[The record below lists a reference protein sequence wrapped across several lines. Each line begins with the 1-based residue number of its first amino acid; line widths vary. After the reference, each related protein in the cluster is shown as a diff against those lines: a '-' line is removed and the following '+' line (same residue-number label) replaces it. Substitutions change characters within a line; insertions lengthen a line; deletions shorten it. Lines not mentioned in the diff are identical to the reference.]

1 MKKYIVSNGDI
12 SKGFRFYG
20 AFDTYE
26 EAFDWGLTNFES
38 GFVVSEL
45 WGAEWKTITN

>member
-1 MKKYIVSNGDI
+1 MMKKYIVSKGDI
-12 SKGFRFYG
+12 SNGFRFYG

-26 EAFDWGLTNFES
+26 QAFDWGLTNFES

-45 WGAEWKTITN
+45 WGTE

>member
-1 MKKYIVSNGDI
+1 MKKYIVSKGDI

-20 AFDTYE
+20 VFDTYE
-26 EAFDWGLTNFES
+26 EAFDWGLTNFEL

-45 WGAEWKTITN
+45 WGTE